1 MTTIISFRE
10 FFSAHKWKIML
21 AVLLFLALIAG
32 VTAYDATLAPSVETG
47 DQNGKRAV
55 YVPTGANESNLDSLL
70 RPYVSQGNNRLL
82 LGKIRRRKIRKIHH
96 NGRYEQ
102 LRPHEAAVHTSSRR
116 RSQSAF

>member
-70 RPYVSQGNNRLL
+70 RQGNNRLL

-102 LRPHEAAVHTSSRR
+102 LRPHEAAVHTSRR
-116 RSQSAF
+116 RSQSAL